1 MWYETLLAEFS
12 FGLLGIVAA
21 MQSSEESISAQSNS
35 DNKTLRPTCS
45 TIAAYTLLL
54 RHKSN
59 RNTNLTFMSLIS
71 YSFLYWGKKKIEFDL
86 NGFETKCSLCNIV
99 TLLLSGASLWP
110 LPKVCLLL
118 QIKSLIQIQLTA
130 FYGTLIPFISS
141 FTAIIYFPSLLLQNL
156 YLARGG
162 NSFTLWDIFRQPSQP
177 I

>member
-54 RHKSN
+54 QHKSN
-59 RNTNLTFMSLIS
+59 RNTNLTFMSLIL

-99 TLLLSGASLWP
+99 TLLLWSLSLASP
-110 LPKVCLLL
+110 
-118 QIKSLIQIQLTA
+118 KSL
-130 FYGTLIPFISS
+130 PFIADKEFDSN
-141 FTAIIYFPSLLLQNL
+141 TTYRL
-156 YLARGG
+156 
-162 NSFTLWDIFRQPSQP
+162 LWDFNTFYFLLHCHHLLSISVAQNILLYFDTFFRQPSQP